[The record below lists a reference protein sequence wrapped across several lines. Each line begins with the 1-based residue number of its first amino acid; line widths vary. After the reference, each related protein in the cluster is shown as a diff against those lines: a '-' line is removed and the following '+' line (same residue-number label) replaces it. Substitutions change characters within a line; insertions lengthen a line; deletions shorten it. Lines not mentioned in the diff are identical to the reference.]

1 MSKLILTHHQVAE
14 RAEELWNT
22 ASRVVG
28 RLCYPVPR
36 GGVPVA
42 YLLTRFGAIVVDNP
56 EDADFIVDD
65 IIDSGTTKRHYES
78 VFPGKPFYALV
89 TKEASDD
96 WVVFPW
102 EHQDDSGTEDDT
114 IVGTLRNRLVN
125 ANIPFLANDNI
136 APVFADGELVALQE
150 EVGKRCQHLLN
161 GLLIDTKNDHNTNG
175 TALRMAKMF
184 IREVHS
190 GRYIEKPVITK
201 FPNAKQLD
209 EMYVT
214 GPISVRSMCSHHFA
228 PIIGKCWVAVIPGE
242 NVMGLSKFNRLVE
255 WIASRPQIQ
264 EELIV
269 QIADEIEKELGDC
282 KGLAVIVDATHMCMT
297 WRGVKEDS
305 CATMATSVMRGSF
318 KENAA
323 TRSELFSLINIK

>member
-14 RAEELWNT
+14 RAADLWNNV
-22 ASRVVG
+22 SRVAG
-28 RLCYPVPR
+28 RRCYPVPR

-65 IIDSGTTKRHYES
+65 IIDSGATKAAHAELY
-78 VFPGKPFYALV
+78 PLKPFYALV

-96 WVVFPW
+96 WIVFPW
-102 EHQDDSGTEDDT
+102 ERQEETASEDDT
-114 IVGTLRNRLVN
+114 IVGTLRNRLVG
-125 ANIPFLANDNI
+125 ANVPFLANDNI
-136 APVFADGELVALQE
+136 STIFADGELVALQE

-161 GLLIDTKNDHNTNG
+161 GLLIDTENDHNTNG

-190 GRYIEKPVITK
+190 GRYVEKPAITK

-242 NVMGLSKFNRLVE
+242 NVMGLSKFNRL
-255 WIASRPQIQ
+255 IQ